1 MTDIEL
7 EQFITEYGGD
17 IYSFCCCLTG
27 SRQEAD
33 DLYQETF
40 LRAIEKKQI
49 LDAEGNPKSYLLS
62 VAIRLWKNQRR
73 KRAWRKRIAGMD
85 ETGNEMAGTDLQAGS
100 ESSPEHQA
108 VRKEMQT
115 AVRNAVDRLPDKM
128 KVTVLLY
135 YMEERSMEQ
144 IADILR
150 IPCGTVKSRLHQ
162 ARKILEKELEYVLNE

>member
-17 IYSFCCCLTG
+17 IYSFCYCLTG

-62 VAIRLWKNQRR
+62 TAIRLWKNQRR
-73 KRAWRKRIAGMD
+73 KTAWRKRIADME
-85 ETGNEMAGTDLQAGS
+85 ETGNEIAGTDLQTGA

-108 VRKEMQT
+108 VRKEMQA

-135 YMEERSMEQ
+135 YMEERSVEQ

-150 IPCGTVKSRLHQ
+150 IPRGTVKSRLHQ

>member
-17 IYSFCCCLTG
+17 IYSFCYCLTG

-62 VAIRLWKNQRR
+62 TAIRLWKNQRR
-73 KRAWRKRIAGMD
+73 KTAWRKRIADME
-85 ETGNEMAGTDLQAGS
+85 ETGNEIAGTDLQAGA
-100 ESSPEHQA
+100 ESSPEHQ
-108 VRKEMQT
+108 

-135 YMEERSMEQ
+135 YMEERSVEQ

-150 IPCGTVKSRLHQ
+150 IPRGTVKSRLHQ